1 MMNLGAELP
10 ELLPLAAEWA
20 QSQETV
26 ILATGRALTAT
37 ESGLAVAVGVREPDR
52 VRILIVQQLPQPQHA
67 ALRAAANQTGLL
79 GPAIAGVTFGHGIY
93 IRGRA
98 ISNRLVS
105 HELRHVHQYEEAG
118 SIAAFLATYL
128 EQIVTFTY
136 AHAPLELDA
145 RRHERD
151 H

>member
-1 MMNLGAELP
+1 
-10 ELLPLAAEWA
+10 
-20 QSQETV
+20 
-26 ILATGRALTAT
+26 
-37 ESGLAVAVGVREPDR
+37 
-52 VRILIVQQLPQPQHA
+52 
-67 ALRAAANQTGLL
+67 
-79 GPAIAGVTFGHGIY
+79 
-93 IRGRA
+93 
-98 ISNRLVS
+98 
-105 HELRHVHQYEEAG
+105 VHQYEEAG